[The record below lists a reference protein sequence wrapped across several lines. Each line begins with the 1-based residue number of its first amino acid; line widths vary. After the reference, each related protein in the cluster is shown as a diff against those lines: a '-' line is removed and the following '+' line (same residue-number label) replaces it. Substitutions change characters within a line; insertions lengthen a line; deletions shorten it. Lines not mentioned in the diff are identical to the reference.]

1 MSPRFFPLSGVAL
14 LVSNTNQCENE
25 NIAIEIIDPL
35 PNVYC
40 GPCGIEIT
48 DKQTVAE

>member
-1 MSPRFFPLSGVAL
+1 MKVI
-14 LVSNTNQCENE
+14 VTCHTNQCENE
-25 NIAIEIIDPL
+25 NIAMEIIDPL

-40 GPCGIEIT
+40 GPCSIEIT